1 MMHGVGN
8 EAAAFF
14 QALKSGAGLYLLY
27 AFIGIFR
34 KIVPHGRGIVEI
46 EDFLYWIFTG
56 FFLFKEMFY
65 TSDGSIRWFFVLGVV
80 LGVILSAFVC
90 AKGKN
95 NGEKYIKR
103 YKKRTRKVLIIS
115 QKKFNI
121 NMLRVVR

>member
-8 EAAAFF
+8 EAVAFF

-34 KIVPHGRGIVEI
+34 KIVPHGRGVVEI

-90 AKGKN
+90 AKGKKQW
-95 NGEKYIKR
+95 GKI
-103 YKKRTRKVLIIS
+103 YKKI
-115 QKKFNI
+115 QKKNKKSVDNFSKK
-121 NMLRVVR
+121 V